1 MGKLKIDPLFL
12 NKLERITSIK
22 NNKKVPNNIVK
33 GTQNVVNQQNI
44 QNKTY
49 KNDKST
55 FIKCNQDTPIEIKKN
70 QDIQNQTITNP
81 IEVNKII
88 NLNINYDK
96 YYDFFLIS
104 IVIGIGFE
112 LGSKIGFILFYN

>member
-1 MGKLKIDPLFL
+1 MGKLEIDPLFI
-12 NKLERITSIK
+12 NKLERITSTK
-22 NNKKVPNNIVK
+22 NVKKIPNNVVK
-33 GTQNVVNQQNI
+33 GTQNVVNQKNI

>member
-55 FIKCNQDTPIEIKKN
+55 FIKFNQDIPIDIKKN